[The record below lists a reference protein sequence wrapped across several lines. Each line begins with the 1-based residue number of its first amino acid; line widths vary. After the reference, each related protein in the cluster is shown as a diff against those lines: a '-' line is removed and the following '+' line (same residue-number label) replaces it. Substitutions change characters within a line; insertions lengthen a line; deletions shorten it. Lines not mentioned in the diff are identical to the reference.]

1 MYSLIRNIGYSS
13 NITLVNNDSGATLAL
28 GRVTM
33 TILEILK
40 EAGIEPDT
48 YSAAWNYEITEDTA
62 TKLSR
67 EAFKMGKPKRD
78 QSKKA
83 KVNTNGPEPEDILK
97 SKPKVNLMDIL
108 LSDDDE

>member
-67 EAFKMGKPKRD
+67 EAFKMGKPKRN
-78 QSKKA
+78 QSKPQ
-83 KVNTNGPEPEDILK
+83 KVTKGPEPEDILK